1 MPRIGMDFDGTIA
14 VWPQGTKPNYNDPN
28 HAMANA
34 AALPAAIKWIQH
46 QIKAG
51 HQITIITGRDIRH
64 HAPLERWFRIFLRQT
79 PIIHCRPLS
88 IGLSCSDQARWKFQV
103 LIENDIAIYIGD
115 NPLIDEAAAKMA
127 GIPYIDA
134 ACFLRGELPTIQG
147 GNI

>member
-1 MPRIGMDFDGTIA
+1 MIGIDFDGTIA
-14 VWPQGTKPNYNDPN
+14 VWPRGTKPNYNDPN

-34 AALPAAIKWIQH
+34 AALPAGIKWIQH
-46 QIKAG
+46 QINAG
-51 HQITIITGRDIRH
+51 HEISIITGRDIRH
-64 HAPLERWFRIFLRQT
+64 HAPLQRWLHIFLGTRL
-79 PIIHCRPLS
+79 PMHCRPLT

-103 LIENDIAIYIGD
+103 ITENDIAIYIGD

-134 ACFLRGELPTIQG
+134 ACFQRGELPTIPE